1 MNSSIGI
8 IGGADGPTAV
18 FVTSSPGWIN
28 LFGLIIVILLLIPNA
43 IYAIKHRDA
52 ENKCTNR
59 LMNILEQI
67 GRYGCMLLMIFNIGI
82 GKFAYSSVAALLIY
96 LFGNGLLLIGYYI
109 CWALYFKKAKS
120 SLAMAMAILPT
131 AIFMLTGLT
140 LRHYP
145 LIAASIIFGI
155 AHIYVTRANSR

>member
-18 FVTSSPGWIN
+18 FVTSSPSWIN
-28 LFGLIIVILLLIPNA
+28 LFGLIIVILLLVPNA
-43 IYAIKHRDA
+43 IYAIKHRNA

-82 GKFAYSSVAALLIY
+82 GEFAYSSVAALLIY
-96 LFGNGLLLIGYYI
+96 LFGNVLLLTGYHI
-109 CWALYFKKAKS
+109 CWALYFKKATS
-120 SLAMAMAILPT
+120 SLALTMAILPT
-131 AIFMLTGLT
+131 AIFLLSGLT
-140 LRHYP
+140 LRHYL